1 MKGLGHN
8 KPFITLTTDWGQHD
22 YYTAMLKGGVLSA
35 LPEASIVDLTH
46 DIPSFSLHSAAFIIK
61 QGFQY
66 FPKGSIHLI
75 MVNSESNLSPRIL
88 VTHFQDHY
96 FVIPDNGILG
106 LMFNTIPDEVLG
118 IPFVA
123 EGGFASLSAYVNAI
137 DLICNAE
144 ETSLASLKITDF
156 DQKIALR
163 ATIDESVITGSIIYI
178 DSYRNAITNISR
190 NLFERVGQN
199 RDYNIYV
206 QSNHN
211 KISKLSTTYNQVE
224 PGELLGI
231 FNSANLLEIAI
242 RNGYAAELLSLRVGG
257 SVRINFQK

>member
-1 MKGLGHN
+1 MKGLGHH

-35 LPEASIVDLTH
+35 FPEASIVDLSH
-46 DIPSFSLHSAAFIIK
+46 DIPSFSLHSAAFIVK

-75 MVNSESNLSPRIL
+75 LVNSDASLSSRIL

-96 FVIPDNGILG
+96 FVMPDNGILG
-106 LMFNTIPDEVLG
+106 LIFSTIPDDVFA
-118 IPFVA
+118 IPYVA
-123 EGGFASLSAYVNAI
+123 DGSFASLAAYIKAI
-137 DLICNAE
+137 ETICSSE
-144 ETSLASLKITDF
+144 DSILTSQKITDF

-211 KISKLSTTYNQVE
+211 KISKLSTTYNQVD

-242 RNGYAAELLSLRVGG
+242 RNGYAAELLSLRIGG
-257 SVRINFQK
+257 SVRINFQ